1 MVPPIEAPAA
11 PKIITESTSSAEHKR
26 MVALFGG
33 EYKDAAVEHYLDG
46 VLQKFAATGD
56 LAGKTYHVTI
66 LNSPIVNAF
75 ALPSG
80 DLFVTRGLLALA
92 NDGSEVAAVMAH
104 EIAHVTAR
112 HAIRR
117 EEEEKRAAVI
127 SKVAQLVQNK
137 QRGAELAASAKLSIA
152 GFSRAQELEADQ
164 IGIKT
169 IAAAGYD
176 PYGASRFLDALAR
189 STALRASLIG
199 QNATAAK
206 PDILATH
213 PSTPERV
220 AAAVKAAREIG
231 APDLGTRD
239 REAYLGAIDGVMFGD
254 DPAEGTIRGRVF
266 TQPKLGFTVTAPD
279 GFVLENSTQA
289 VLGVKEGGVEAMR
302 LDSVSVPDTTTLE
315 AYVRSGWIDGLL
327 DSSVEKITV
336 NGMPAVTATARAGE
350 WNFRLAVVRFDDD
363 EVYRV
368 IFATHGLDAAHETAF
383 RAAIDSFRKIGP
395 DEIGKVKPL
404 RIGLV
409 TAKPADNAATLSQKM
424 VVSDKP
430 LETFELLNGP
440 RRRRHAEAWR
450 ALQAGHRVG
459 RATPRS
465 RIAGTEAARARFSG
479 HKRMRRPRPVRLRA
493 GEVMGQLIG
502 VGQQLVKTRDVGA
515 VPGARRRA

>member
-1 MVPPIEAPAA
+1 MARGQTLGRFRSAASLAALVAALLLAACATMDNQGVVPVAPIEAPAA
-11 PKIITESTSSAEHKR
+11 PKVITESTSSAEHKR

-33 EYKDAAVEHYLDG
+33 EYKDPAVEKYLDG
-46 VLQKFAATGD
+46 VVQKFAATGN

-127 SKVAQLVQNK
+127 SKVAELVQTK
-137 QRGAELAASAKLSIA
+137 QRGAEVAASAKLSIA
-152 GFSRAQELEADQ
+152 GFSRQQELEADQ

-176 PYGASRFLDALAR
+176 AYGASRFLQALSR

-199 QNATAAK
+199 QNSSAAK

-213 PSTPERV
+213 PSTPDRI
-220 AAAVKAAREIG
+220 AAAIKVAREIG

-239 REAYLGAIDGVMFGD
+239 REAYLQAIDGIMFGD
-254 DPAEGTIRGRVF
+254 DPAEGTIRGRTF
-266 TQPKLGFTVTAPD
+266 TQPKLGFTITAPE
-279 GFVLENSTQA
+279 GFVLENSSQA
-289 VLGVKEGGVEAMR
+289 VLGVKAGGVEAMR
-302 LDSVSVPDTTTLE
+302 LDSVAVPDTTALD

-327 DSSVEKITV
+327 ESSIEKITV

-350 WNFRLAVVRFDDD
+350 WNFRLAVVRFNDD
-363 EVYRV
+363 EVYRL
-368 IFATHGLDAAHETAF
+368 IFATHGLDTAHETAY
-383 RAAIDSFRKIGP
+383 RAAIDTFRKINA
-395 DEIGKVKPL
+395 DEAGKVKPL
-404 RIGLV
+404 RIALAI
-409 TAKPADNAATLSQKM
+409 AKAGDDAGTLSQKM
-424 VVSDKP
+424 VVPDKP
-430 LETFELLNGP
+430 LETFELLNGL
-440 RRRRHAEAWR
+440 EADGMLKPGER
-450 ALQAGHRVG
+450 YKLV
-459 RATPRS
+459 
-465 RIAGTEAARARFSG
+465 TE
-479 HKRMRRPRPVRLRA
+479 
-493 GEVMGQLIG
+493 
-502 VGQQLVKTRDVGA
+502 
-515 VPGARRRA
+515 